1 MHSRICL
8 CAGLVTVAA
17 CYGGAAV
24 FQPYARTGATPGADC
39 YRVQSERFDFHSDL
53 WINLHHF
60 LFQWARASSQPK
72 AGDSRPRVEVP
83 EMEQLRDLTE
93 SERQAWDRAVA
104 YYRERLIDGNLL
116 FDRPLI
122 ALRGRLGALA
132 CAAGGETGVDP
143 ELWQV
148 LADAM
153 PVYRGHWWPRHHA
166 ANVAWIEERMGQ
178 LRSYETV
185 LAKRLAEAY
194 GGEWPPERVRVDV
207 AAYSNWAGAYTTNN
221 PNQLTISSRDYTGLE
236 GLEILFH
243 EVSHASFFE
252 QRLFGQLATAF
263 RAHGG
268 RPPGR
273 LFHVIQFVTPAVLM
287 RSVLGSERLAGYR
300 SIAERVNAKGST
312 ADQYR
317 VVVKEWTPFLDGKV
331 TRTEAL
337 DRIAATLVQPKSAK

>member
-1 MHSRICL
+1 MVARTCL
-8 CAGLVTVAA
+8 GAGLVMVVAGS
-17 CYGGAAV
+17 GGSAV
-24 FQPYARTGATPGADC
+24 FQPHAGTHAAPSADC
-39 YRVQSERFDFHSDL
+39 YRVRSERFDFHSDP

-60 LFQWARASSQPK
+60 LFQWARASSKPK
-72 AGDSRPRVEVP
+72 RGDSRPRVGVP
-83 EMEQLRDLTE
+83 EMEQLGGLTG
-93 SERQAWDRAVA
+93 SERLAWDRAVA
-104 YYRERLIDGNLL
+104 YYRESLIDGNLL

-122 ALRGRLGALA
+122 VLRGELGAVA
-132 CAAGGETGVDP
+132 CAAVGETGVDP
-143 ELWQV
+143 DLWQV
-148 LADAM
+148 LTGAM
-153 PVYRGHWWPRHHA
+153 PVYRRHWWASHHA

-185 LAKRLAEAY
+185 LSTRLAAAY

-221 PNQLTISSRDYTGLE
+221 PNQLTISSRDYKGLE

-252 QRLFGQLATAF
+252 QRLFGELATAF

-268 RPPGR
+268 KPPGR

-287 RSVLGSERLAGYR
+287 RSVLGSERLAGYG

-312 ADQYR
+312 AEQYR
-317 VVVKEWTPFLDGKV
+317 VVVKEWTPFLDGKA

-337 DRIAATLVQPKSAK
+337 DRIAAELAAPKSVK